1 MIDRERHI
9 DLRDINITHDPA
21 VINAEKGFVFFPLL
35 IRHDEARVTL
45 LAQLRIICAGVLEHL
60 LIISI
65 INLRNLIGLLPAA
78 VICTG
83 GYYLA
88 SALMYGD
95 FAAALSDVPTNLLQS
110 AGSAALFV
118 FLGLSLDRLSFKK
131 RFSLTISSKSKKAV

>member
-9 DLRDINITHDPA
+9 DLRDIDITHDPA

-65 INLRNLIGLLPAA
+65 INLRNLIRITRDCSRLVEA
-78 VICTG
+78 VPPIRKGRIHQKPDSC
-83 GYYLA
+83 
-88 SALMYGD
+88 
-95 FAAALSDVPTNLLQS
+95 Q
-110 AGSAALFV
+110 
-118 FLGLSLDRLSFKK
+118 
-131 RFSLTISSKSKKAV
+131 